1 VFQDDDE
8 VIATAGDLVFK
19 PRGRWHTF
27 WNAGDEPLRILELIV
42 PGGLDE
48 LFVTLAAI
56 GEEYDLETLP
66 AMAAQYGCDVDFD
79 RTMPLVER
87 HGLQF

>member
-1 VFQDDDE
+1 M
-8 VIATAGDLVFK
+8 
-19 PRGRWHTF
+19 
-27 WNAGDEPLRILELIV
+27 
-42 PGGLDE
+42 
-48 LFVTLAAI
+48 
-56 GEEYDLETLP
+56 ETLP